1 MQYSRILALIV
12 AFTCTKELIKVRGK
26 QVAPAE
32 LEGHL
37 LAHPA
42 IADVGVIGVP
52 DDYSGEVPHAFIVL
66 HQHLRTLG
74 ATDKKKEKEMRE
86 SIYNVCSILLGRYL
100 SAMPADSPH
109 VCST

>member
-1 MQYSRILALIV
+1 MFI
-12 AFTCTKELIKVRGK
+12 CTKELIKVRGK

-52 DDYSGEVPHAFIVL
+52 DDYSGEVPHAFVVL
-66 HQHLRTLG
+66 HQHLRTLV
-74 ATDKKKEKEMRE
+74 ATDKEKEMRE
-86 SIYNVCSILLGRYL
+86 SIYDVRSICCQRIY
-100 SAMPADSPH
+100 PQRDH
-109 VCST
+109 

>member
-1 MQYSRILALIV
+1 MQCSRILVLIV
-12 AFTCTKELIKVRGK
+12 VFTCTKELIKVRGR

-52 DDYSGEVPHAFIVL
+52 DDYSGEVPHAFVVL
-66 HQHLRTLG
+66 HQHLRTFVV
-74 ATDKKKEKEMRE
+74 TDKEREKEMRE
-86 SIYNVCSILLGRYL
+86 SIYNVRSILLSSSL
-100 SAMPADSPH
+100 FAVVADSFY